1 MVDAAKFQDFA
12 ADQILQLELASDAK
26 LGSLWLMVHALT

>member
-26 LGSLWLMVHALT
+26 LGSL